1 MTNLYFAKLYNHRQN
16 VHTRW
21 VFNAPDRE
29 SAEQFA
35 RTFADSGDRLM
46 FVEFLHELPVNMA
59 AGKIVQ
65 ELS

>member
-1 MTNLYFAKLYNHRQN
+1 
-16 VHTRW
+16 